1 MRYSITA
8 DVGRPSQRGDFRFIV
23 AGFRVNG
30 ADDEPV
36 VTGKCTVILP
46 KDLTSGD

>member
-1 MRYSITA
+1 MHITA

-23 AGFRVNG
+23 AGFRVRG
-30 ADDEPV
+30 TDDEPI

-46 KDLTSGD
+46 KGVASVD